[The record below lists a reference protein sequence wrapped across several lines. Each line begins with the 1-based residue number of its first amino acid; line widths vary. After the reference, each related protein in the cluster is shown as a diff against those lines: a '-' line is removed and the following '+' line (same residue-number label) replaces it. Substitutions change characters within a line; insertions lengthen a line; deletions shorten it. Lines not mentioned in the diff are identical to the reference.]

1 MGMVEFICLMAC
13 FMALTAMSIDIML
26 PALPLIRDA
35 YGLTDGN
42 QQQLVVIIFL
52 VGFGFGQLFY
62 GPLSDRL
69 GRKPVIM
76 LGVGIYAAATI
87 MCLMASSFE
96 MLIAMRFMQGIGAAA
111 PRVVS
116 VAVIRDLYHG
126 RRMAEVMSFVM
137 TVFIMV
143 PAIAPAMGSG
153 ILLLGDWHEIFMV
166 LAAFSLLVMGWTA
179 WRLAETRPPEAR
191 TPLSAAWL
199 AQAFRET
206 VTNRQTLGYTIAISA
221 CFGGMISYIS
231 SAQQIFADVYGMGQ
245 WFPLLFGLVAVALS
259 IAAIINGRLV
269 NRLGMRRL
277 GHLAMTG
284 FFTIA
289 LLHLCLDLLFH
300 VPLVLFV
307 SLMSAQLFCFG
318 FIMPNY
324 NALAMEPMGRI
335 AGTASSF
342 IGAVTTALAA
352 FLGWMVGQAYDGS
365 TLPISIGFA
374 CFGAAALAVTFI
386 TEGGRL
392 FNSETGNIR

>member
-76 LGVGIYAAATI
+76 LGVGIYAAATT

-137 TVFIMV
+137 TV
-143 PAIAPAMGSG
+143 
-153 ILLLGDWHEIFMV
+153 
-166 LAAFSLLVMGWTA
+166 LVTRT
-179 WRLAETRPPEAR
+179 WRPVSRRA
-191 TPLSAAWL
+191 SAS
-199 AQAFRET
+199 
-206 VTNRQTLGYTIAISA
+206 V
-221 CFGGMISYIS
+221 S
-231 SAQQIFADVYGMGQ
+231 S
-245 WFPLLFGLVAVALS
+245 
-259 IAAIINGRLV
+259 
-269 NRLGMRRL
+269 
-277 GHLAMTG
+277 T
-284 FFTIA
+284 
-289 LLHLCLDLLFH
+289 
-300 VPLVLFV
+300 
-307 SLMSAQLFCFG
+307 
-318 FIMPNY
+318 
-324 NALAMEPMGRI
+324 
-335 AGTASSF
+335 
-342 IGAVTTALAA
+342 
-352 FLGWMVGQAYDGS
+352 
-365 TLPISIGFA
+365 ISITIPSA
-374 CFGAAALAVTFI
+374 I
-386 TEGGRL
+386 PR
-392 FNSETGNIR
+392 